1 MPVKVSSSTEL
12 AFHGEAM
19 PNPGCPSCLRSASH
33 KTHKSL
39 RNSLKNETHVGSS
52 KVSWR
57 NSSLSKKMHHEA
69 NLTQVF
75 SVAVC
80 IPSACIVFIPIYE
93 YSRSNYWNSW
103 EGIATP
109 RHKDQCETQV
119 AKPPK
124 HKLQSHQL
132 HREVKQSSSLA
143 LIQPHL

>member
-39 RNSLKNETHVGSS
+39 RNSLKNETHVGSR

-57 NSSLSKKMHHEA
+57 NSSLFNKMNHEA

-75 SVAVC
+75 RIAVC

-109 RHKDQCETQV
+109 GTKIN
-119 AKPPK
+119 AK
-124 HKLQSHQL
+124 HKLQSHPNTNYKAINSTEKSNNHPPL
-132 HREVKQSSSLA
+132 H
-143 LIQPHL
+143 